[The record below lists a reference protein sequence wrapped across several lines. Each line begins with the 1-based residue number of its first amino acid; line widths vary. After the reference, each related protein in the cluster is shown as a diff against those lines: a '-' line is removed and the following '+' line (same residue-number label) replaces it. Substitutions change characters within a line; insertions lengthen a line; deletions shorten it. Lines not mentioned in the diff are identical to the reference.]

1 MFIQTHELWH
11 LLHEKAEAQDRNI
24 ASDFESEVIKI
35 CEYGINLAKT
45 IRDNF
50 KTYTLHDE
58 IHISNVMTNRL
69 ML

>member
-35 CEYGINLAKT
+35 CEYGINLAKQSG
-45 IRDNF
+45 I
-50 KTYTLHDE
+50 
-58 IHISNVMTNRL
+58 ISKLILYM
-69 ML
+69 MKSISAMS